1 MMDETMGRLSLSN
14 LATVRDQ
21 RGERCDSPRQ
31 PCARVPKSRLAVP
44 GSNPIT
50 TNHGRGPV
58 SGEKTMGELGGKVV
72 IVTGGGGQIGSAVAT
87 RMAEA
92 GAKVM
97 LTDENDEALA
107 KTCAT
112 LRGGGAEAA
121 KFHGR
126 IDDKLD
132 ASNLMAA
139 TIDAFDRIDVLVN
152 IPRATL
158 PGAFAE
164 LSGGSLSE
172 ALTQNVVSSFLLGQ
186 AVAKRMIE
194 LNEGNEGAGGAILN
208 MSSIAAR
215 RTVPELLAYSVSCA
229 ALDQLTRSMAAD
241 LAPHGIRVNGVALG
255 AVMSERLRVAMRER
269 DDLRGELVRVTPLGR
284 IGEAEEAADVACFL
298 ASGRASFLTGQIVT
312 VDGGRSVLD
321 PLASPVR

>member
-1 MMDETMGRLSLSN
+1 
-14 LATVRDQ
+14 
-21 RGERCDSPRQ
+21 
-31 PCARVPKSRLAVP
+31 
-44 GSNPIT
+44 
-50 TNHGRGPV
+50 
-58 SGEKTMGELGGKVV
+58 MGELGGKVV